1 MMVQIEIKGSKG
13 IFIFI
18 INSKLEKAESEE
30 KFYLYKPDKELLQ
43 KAKKVKIKANTE
55 YQTFP
60 RLIV

>member
-1 MMVQIEIKGSKG
+1 MVQIEIKGSKG

-30 KFYLYKPDKELLQ
+30 KFYLYKPDKKLLQ